1 MEIKNINGIF
11 NTINNGIIILDEN
24 LNILFWNRW
33 LELRTK
39 INSED
44 ILGDNICKR
53 FTNIK
58 QSILIRKVKSSLT
71 LNTPSFYSTTPH
83 KYLIDISL
91 NNITNKVYDS
101 MQQSVTVVP
110 YDLEKKQVCIYIY
123 DNTPLCTTNYKLS
136 RALDEL
142 EIYKNNLE
150 QRVGHEVKLNQ
161 EKDTLLSEQSK
172 LALMGEMIGAIAHQW
187 RQPLNAI
194 SGNIQFLEDDFE
206 DELIDEEYVEKFIS
220 KNMELISFMSNT
232 IDDFRNFF
240 RVNKEESIFSVRQ
253 KIIET
258 LNILKSSI
266 DSNKIDL
273 VLNTQDFNVK
283 GMPTEFQQVILNIVN
298 NAKDALVAKN
308 ISDKKI
314 IIDIS
319 SSGTITVNDN
329 ANGVPK
335 NILNRIFEPYYTTKE
350 EGKGT
355 GIGLYMSKAIIEEHM
370 NGKLSVSNNSLGALF
385 EIKLQVNDGV

>member
-1 MEIKNINGIF
+1 MEITNINGIF
-11 NTINNGIIILDEN
+11 NTINNGVIILDED

-39 INSED
+39 IDSDD
-44 ILGDNICKR
+44 IIGDSICER
-53 FTNIK
+53 FSNIK
-58 QSILIRKVKSSLT
+58 ESILRRKVKSSLT
-71 LNTPSFYSTTPH
+71 LNTPSFYSAHPH
-83 KYLIDISL
+83 KYLIDIKL
-91 NNITNKVYDS
+91 NNITDKVFES
-101 MQQSVTVVP
+101 MQQSVTVIP
-110 YDLEKKQVCIYIY
+110 YDVEKKQVCIYIY
-123 DNTPLCTTNYKLS
+123 DNTPLCTTNYKLT

-150 QRVGHEVKLNQ
+150 QRVGYEVKLNQ

-187 RQPLNAI
+187 RQPLNAL

-206 DELIDEEYVEKFIS
+206 DNLVDENYVEEHID
-220 KNMELISFMSNT
+220 KNMKLINFMSNT

-240 RVNKEESIFSVRQ
+240 RVDKEESLFSVKQ
-253 KIIET
+253 KIEET
-258 LNILKSSI
+258 VNILKSSI
-266 DSNKIDL
+266 HSNKID
-273 VLNTQDFNVK
+273 VSIAKEDFIVK

-298 NAKDALVAKN
+298 NAKDALVSKDIN
-308 ISDKKI
+308 SRKI
-314 IIDIS
+314 IIDIK
-319 SSGTITVNDN
+319 SSGTITINDN

-355 GIGLYMSKAIIEEHM
+355 GIGLYMSKTIIEEHM
-370 NGKLSVSNNSLGALF
+370 NGKLSVTNNHLGALF
-385 EIKLQVNDGV
+385 EIKLRVVNGS